1 MAKFTDIELDN
12 AIRTLIINNQKI
24 TTLNVR
30 KILGKGSNSSIQ
42 AVLQKKGY
50 LKVKEKVTPQY
61 TSITNDNNEEHNNN
75 IDSIENTVSPKNL
88 NSQDYCIND
97 ISSKLVKELE
107 RENTTLSTQIE
118 SLEHTNDTLNNK
130 ILNAIVK
137 QNAISTYLI
146 DKLLNNRNSTI
157 PEDLV
162 NTLKILRHLTT
173 KKIPLIKDS
182 NNIYYKE
189 HAKKITKYMI
199 MSNDIENN

>member
-50 LKVKEKVTPQY
+50 LKVKEKVTTQY
-61 TSITNDNNEEHNNN
+61 TSITNENSEVHNNN
-75 IDSIENTVSPKNL
+75 IESVANSPTENTS

-107 RENTTLSTQIE
+107 KDNTTLVNQIQT
-118 SLEHTNDTLNNK
+118 LEQTNDILNNK

-137 QNAISTYLI
+137 QNAISSYLI
-146 DKLLNNRNSTI
+146 DKLLNNHNSTM

-162 NTLKILRHLTT
+162 NTFKILLHLTA
-173 KKIPLIKDS
+173 KKLPLIKDN

-199 MSNDIENN
+199 MSNDISND

>member
-30 KILGKGSNSSIQ
+30 KFLGKGSNSSIQ

-50 LKVKEKVTPQY
+50 LKVKEKVTTQY
-61 TSITNDNNEEHNNN
+61 TSITNENSEVHNNN
-75 IDSIENTVSPKNL
+75 IESVANSTTENTS

-107 RENTTLSTQIE
+107 KDNTTLVNQIQT
-118 SLEHTNDTLNNK
+118 LEQTNDILNNK

-137 QNAISTYLI
+137 QNAISSYLI
-146 DKLLNNRNSTI
+146 DKLLNNHNSTM

-162 NTLKILRHLTT
+162 NTFKILLHLTA
-173 KKIPLIKDS
+173 KKLPLIKDN

-199 MSNDIENN
+199 MSNDISND

>member
-42 AVLQKKGY
+42 TVLQKKGY
-50 LKVKEKVTPQY
+50 LKVKEKVTTQY
-61 TSITNDNNEEHNNN
+61 TSITNENSEVHNNN
-75 IDSIENTVSPKNL
+75 IESVANSASENTS

-107 RENTTLSTQIE
+107 KDNTTLVNQIQT
-118 SLEHTNDTLNNK
+118 LEQTNDILNNK

-137 QNAISTYLI
+137 QNAISSYLI
-146 DKLLNNRNSTI
+146 DKLLNNHNSTM

-162 NTLKILRHLTT
+162 NTFKILLHLTA
-173 KKIPLIKDS
+173 KKLPLIKDN

-199 MSNDIENN
+199 MSNDISND

>member
-30 KILGKGSNSSIQ
+30 KILRKGSNSSIQ

-50 LKVKEKVTPQY
+50 LKVKEKVTTQH
-61 TSITNDNNEEHNNN
+61 TSITNENSEVHNNN
-75 IDSIENTVSPKNL
+75 IESVANSATENTS
-88 NSQDYCIND
+88 NSQDYCIKD

-107 RENTTLSTQIE
+107 KDNTTLVNQIQT
-118 SLEHTNDTLNNK
+118 LEQTNDILNNK

-137 QNAISTYLI
+137 QNAISSYLI
-146 DKLLNNRNSTI
+146 DKLLNNHNSTM

-162 NTLKILRHLTT
+162 NTFKILLHLTA
-173 KKIPLIKDS
+173 KKLPLIKDN

-199 MSNDIENN
+199 MSNDISND

>member
-30 KILGKGSNSSIQ
+30 MILGKGSNSSIQ

-50 LKVKEKVTPQY
+50 LKVKEKVTTQY
-61 TSITNDNNEEHNNN
+61 TSITNENSEVHNNN
-75 IDSIENTVSPKNL
+75 IESVSNSATENTS

-107 RENTTLSTQIE
+107 KDNTTLVNQIQT
-118 SLEHTNDTLNNK
+118 LEQTNDILNNK

-137 QNAISTYLI
+137 QNAISSYLI
-146 DKLLNNRNSTI
+146 DKLLNNHNSTM

-162 NTLKILRHLTT
+162 NTFKILLHLTA
-173 KKIPLIKDS
+173 KKLPLIKDN

-199 MSNDIENN
+199 MSNDISND

>member
-50 LKVKEKVTPQY
+50 LKVKEKVTTQY
-61 TSITNDNNEEHNNN
+61 TSITNENSEVHNNN
-75 IDSIENTVSPKNL
+75 IESVSNSATENSS
-88 NSQDYCIND
+88 NSQHYCIND

-107 RENTTLSTQIE
+107 KDNTTLVNQIQT
-118 SLEHTNDTLNNK
+118 LEQTNDILNNK

-137 QNAISTYLI
+137 QNAISSYLI
-146 DKLLNNRNSTI
+146 DKLLNNHNSTM

-162 NTLKILRHLTT
+162 NTFKILLHLTA
-173 KKIPLIKDS
+173 KKLPLIKDN

-199 MSNDIENN
+199 MSNDISND